1 MREFEGFH
9 NFKAF
14 MKNDGSGA
22 KGSVREIYKARLL
35 KRGKFY
41 IFLFWGN
48 GFLRSQIRLMV
59 GYLLEIDKGNLQI
72 SDLKKQLLGERIFS
86 IPAPPNGLFLSS
98 VKY

>member
-1 MREFEGFH
+1 
-9 NFKAF
+9 